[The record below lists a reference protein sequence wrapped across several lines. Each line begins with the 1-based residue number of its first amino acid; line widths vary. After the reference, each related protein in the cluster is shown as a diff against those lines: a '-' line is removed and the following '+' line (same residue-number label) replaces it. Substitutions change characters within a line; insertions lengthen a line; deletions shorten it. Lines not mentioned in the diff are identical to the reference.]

1 MPVPITL
8 HGSDELKDE
17 LKQLKFTARPEVVAA
32 IAEARAHGDLKE
44 NAEYHAAKEQQ
55 SFIEG
60 RIQELE
66 GVLSNAQ
73 IIDPASL
80 PKDGRIVFGVTVD
93 LLNIEND
100 DEVTY
105 QIVGD
110 YESDIK
116 KNRISISSP
125 IARALI
131 GREIDDI
138 ATVNAPSGAI
148 EYEIIDIRYEA

>member
-1 MPVPITL
+1 MAVPITI
-8 HGSDELKDE
+8 HGADALQDELKH
-17 LKQLKFTARPEVVAA
+17 LKSVARPEVVAA
-32 IAEARAHGDLKE
+32 ISEARAHGDLKE

-73 IIDPASL
+73 IIAPATL
-80 PKDGRIVFGVTVD
+80 TKDGRVVFGVTVK
-93 LLNIEND
+93 LLNID
-100 DEVTY
+100 TDEEVKY

-116 KNRISISSP
+116 LNRISVSSP

-131 GREIDDI
+131 GKEVDDV
-138 ATVNAPSGAI
+138 ATVQAPGGNI
-148 EYEIIDIRYEA
+148 EYEIIDVSYES

>member
-1 MPVPITL
+1 MAVPITL
-8 HGSDELKDE
+8 NGSDDLKDE
-17 LKQLKFTARPEVVAA
+17 LHQLKHSARPEVVAA

-60 RIQELE
+60 RIQELG

-73 IIDPASL
+73 IIDPKTL
-80 PKDGRIVFGVTVD
+80 HQDGRVVFGVVVD
-93 LLNIEND
+93 LINIENED
-100 DEVTY
+100 AVTY

-131 GREIDDI
+131 GKEVEDI
-138 ATVNAPSGAI
+138 AVVKAPSGDI
-148 EYEIIDIRYEA
+148 EYEIEAIRYDG

>member
-1 MPVPITL
+1 MAVPITL
-8 HGSDELKDE
+8 NGSDDLKDE
-17 LKQLKFTARPEVVAA
+17 LHQLKHTARPEVVAA

-60 RIQELE
+60 RIQDLE

-73 IIDPASL
+73 IINPAEL
-80 PKDGRIVFGVTVD
+80 PKDGRVVFGVTVD
-93 LLNIEND
+93 LINIDNE

-131 GREIDDI
+131 GKEIEDI
-138 ATVNAPSGAI
+138 AVVKAPSGDI
-148 EYEIIDIRYEA
+148 EYEIEAIRYDG

>member
-1 MPVPITL
+1 MAVPITL
-8 HGSDELKDE
+8 NGSDELKDE
-17 LKQLKFTARPEVVAA
+17 LNQLKYTARPEVVAA

-66 GVLSNAQ
+66 SVLSNAQ

-80 PKDGRIVFGVTVD
+80 PQDGRVVFGVTVE
-93 LLNIEND
+93 LLNIDND

-110 YESDIK
+110 YEADIK

-131 GREIDDI
+131 GKEIDDI
-138 ATVNAPSGAI
+138 AVVKAPSGNI
-148 EYEIIDIRYEA
+148 EYEIVAIKYEG

>member
-1 MPVPITL
+1 MAVPITL
-8 HGSDELKDE
+8 NGSDDLKDE
-17 LKQLKFTARPEVVAA
+17 LQQLKFTARPEVVAA

-73 IIDPASL
+73 IIDPTTL
-80 PKDGRIVFGVTVD
+80 PKDGRVVFGVTVE

-105 QIVGD
+105 QLVGD

-125 IARALI
+125 IARAMI
-131 GREIDDI
+131 GKEVDDL
-138 ATVNAPSGAI
+138 AVVKAPSGDI
-148 EYEIIDIRYEA
+148 EYEIISISYDG

>member
-1 MPVPITL
+1 MAVPITL
-8 HGSDELKDE
+8 LGSDELKDE
-17 LKQLKFTARPEVVAA
+17 LHQLKYTARPEVVAA

-60 RIQELE
+60 RIQELD

-80 PKDGRIVFGVTVD
+80 PKDGRVVFGVTVD

-100 DEVTY
+100 DEITY

-131 GREIDDI
+131 GKEVDDI
-138 ATVNAPSGAI
+138 AVVKAPSGDI
-148 EYEIIDIRYEA
+148 EYEIVAINYGG